1 VVLDLHVDTLLW
13 TRLLGYDMA
22 RRHRNRLPGAPFAWH
37 FDLPRAA
44 EGGLDAV
51 VFGLVINPRTVHPEL
66 LGPLKALA
74 RLERS
79 RGFEQTLATL
89 GLLEEAARRHP
100 DPLCFARSGS
110 EVREAVS
117 QGKLAGIAG
126 LEGSHGIEGNLD
138 NVRHAYE
145 RGLRLIGLVHFQRTE
160 AAYPMT
166 VAEFDDRGL
175 TSFGRQLI
183 GEMERLGMLVD
194 LAHVNG
200 AGIED
205 ALAMLRQPYVVSHTA
220 CRALH
225 DVPRNLSDEQ
235 IRSVAE
241 HGGVV
246 GMAFGRS
253 FLGRPGLAGLLDH
266 LEHAIR
272 VGGADAVALGSDYD
286 GAIVPAT
293 GLGDVTVLPRITAGL
308 LARGQSHE
316 TVRKVMGENALRVL
330 TEVCG

>member
-1 VVLDLHVDTLLW
+1 
-13 TRLLGYDMA
+13 
-22 RRHRNRLPGAPFAWH
+22 
-37 FDLPRAA
+37 
-44 EGGLDAV
+44 
-51 VFGLVINPRTVHPEL
+51 
-66 LGPLKALA
+66 
-74 RLERS
+74 
-79 RGFEQTLATL
+79 
-89 GLLEEAARRHP
+89 
-100 DPLCFARSGS
+100 
-110 EVREAVS
+110 
-117 QGKLAGIAG
+117 
-126 LEGSHGIEGNLD
+126 
-138 NVRHAYE
+138 
-145 RGLRLIGLVHFQRTE
+145 
-160 AAYPMT
+160 
-166 VAEFDDRGL
+166 
-175 TSFGRQLI
+175 
-183 GEMERLGMLVD
+183 MERLGMLVD